1 MISKTHLGLEPL
13 PLIQCQAITLRDD
26 RHNIDDF
33 AQFLHHDN
41 VNRPQSMA
49 SGVDEVQAAVDA
61 RVLDVSVTHGGQLLA
76 QVRAVLVFDV
86 FNDWVPAE

>member
-1 MISKTHLGLEPL
+1 
-13 PLIQCQAITLRDD
+13 
-26 RHNIDDF
+26 
-33 AQFLHHDN
+33 
-41 VNRPQSMA
+41 MA

-86 FNDWVPAE
+86 FNDWVPAECG